1 MKKIILLFT
10 ALIGFGLFSCSKSS
24 KEQKM
29 ISTISKEVFG
39 KLPDGQTADLYTLTN
54 GNGMTV
60 NITNYGGI
68 ITKITAP
75 DKKGAFADV
84 VLGFD
89 SLAPY
94 VSGHPFFG
102 ALVGRYGNRIA
113 KGKFKLGGKEY
124 NLAINNGPN
133 SLHGGK
139 IGFDKVIWKA
149 TEVKKDS
156 VVGLELEYTSKDMEE
171 GYPGNLT
178 VKVVYTLANDN
189 SLSIEYTAT
198 TDKETVLNL
207 TNHSYFNLS
216 GLKKD
221 ILGHEVTILAD
232 SIVPVDTTLIPTG
245 KLRAVEGTPFDFRK
259 PTVIGA
265 GIDKTEDEQI
275 KNGGGY
281 DHCWVLNR
289 SEKGLI
295 KFAKVKDPESGRV
308 MEAFTTEPAVQ
319 FYTGNFLDGKLSGK
333 GATFNKR
340 FGLCLE
346 TQHYPDS
353 PNQPQ
358 FPTTTLKPGETYH
371 TTTMYKFS
379 AE

>member
-94 VSGHPFFG
+94 VTGHPFFG

-113 KGKFKLGGKEY
+113 KGKFKLSGKEY

-265 GIDKTEDEQI
+265 GIDKKEDEQI